1 MKYTI
6 QAKQTIYKFIEVE
19 ASSKSEAFE
28 KAQAMEEEGKIRFDN
43 DPFMKMEINI
53 EVL

>member
-1 MKYTI
+1 MKYKI
-6 QAKQTIYKFIEVE
+6 QATQKIYKFIEVE
-19 ASSKSEAFE
+19 ANSKSEAYE
-28 KAQAMEEEGKIRFDN
+28 KAQAMEEDGKIRFDD